1 MVTDRQG
8 QGCCKETSEVGSR
21 LFSQDGHFCHDIGFA
36 YFRSGS
42 FELNILTTQ
51 ETDFFVVEFEFDGF
65 FFFFFSVWI
74 IWKLG
79 FRMHRISLCSFVY
92 LQICAVV

>member
-65 FFFFFSVWI
+65 FFSFFLFGLFGSWDSECTGLVCV
-74 IWKLG
+74 L
-79 FRMHRISLCSFVY
+79 SF
-92 LQICAVV
+92 ICRFVQ